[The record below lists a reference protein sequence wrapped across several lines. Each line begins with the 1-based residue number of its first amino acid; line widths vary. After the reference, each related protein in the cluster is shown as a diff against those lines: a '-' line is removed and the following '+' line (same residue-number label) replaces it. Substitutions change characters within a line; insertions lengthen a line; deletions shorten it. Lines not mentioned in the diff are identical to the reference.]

1 MADVQRGVPGERG
14 LGRTIWAVS
23 LPLLLVYVSETII
36 HVTDTAFL
44 GRVGTTELAA
54 MALVYTLYEVSVV
67 PVAGL
72 ADAMQIVI
80 ARRLG
85 QRRDHGVRM
94 TFLHGTLLI
103 LAVSTVL
110 AVVLHLAAPV
120 LGGVLA
126 ESPDVAAAVTDFL
139 RIAAYGV
146 VPSSLGLAYAAL
158 YVGLARTAV
167 LAGSTILL
175 AATNLVLSYALILGE
190 LGLPRLGIE
199 GAAWSFVIAETT
211 TFVFLT
217 VFTAS
222 KGWLW
227 RNRSP
232 GSAAEVGSTIR
243 PLLWLALPVAMS
255 ALVEGLRWLAFFVI
269 IERMGEEAL
278 AWSNIIYACFM
289 VFLIPA
295 YAVAESASSLV
306 SNVIGRGRTSEVMA
320 VARRSTGVAFLITAP
335 VALFAVVAPD
345 KVVSVFTDDQAIVAG
360 AAPSLRVLAVT
371 MVLVVPAEVW
381 SAAVAGTGA
390 TYVVLGIEVVL
401 TVALLACTYTAAVT
415 LGLPLA
421 YEWASMGVAALVAL
435 AMSHWWLASKRV
447 RTFD

>member
-1 MADVQRGVPGERG
+1 
-14 LGRTIWAVS
+14 
-23 LPLLLVYVSETII
+23 
-36 HVTDTAFL
+36 
-44 GRVGTTELAA
+44 
-54 MALVYTLYEVSVV
+54 
-67 PVAGL
+67 
-72 ADAMQIVI
+72 
-80 ARRLG
+80 
-85 QRRDHGVRM
+85 
-94 TFLHGTLLI
+94 
-103 LAVSTVL
+103 
-110 AVVLHLAAPV
+110 
-120 LGGVLA
+120 
-126 ESPDVAAAVTDFL
+126 
-139 RIAAYGV
+139 
-146 VPSSLGLAYAAL
+146 
-158 YVGLARTAV
+158 
-167 LAGSTILL
+167 
-175 AATNLVLSYALILGE
+175 
-190 LGLPRLGIE
+190 
-199 GAAWSFVIAETT
+199 
-211 TFVFLT
+211 
-217 VFTAS
+217 
-222 KGWLW
+222 
-227 RNRSP
+227 
-232 GSAAEVGSTIR
+232 
-243 PLLWLALPVAMS
+243 
-255 ALVEGLRWLAFFVI
+255 
-269 IERMGEEAL
+269 
-278 AWSNIIYACFM
+278 M

-421 YEWASMGVAALVAL
+421 YEWASMSVAALVAL